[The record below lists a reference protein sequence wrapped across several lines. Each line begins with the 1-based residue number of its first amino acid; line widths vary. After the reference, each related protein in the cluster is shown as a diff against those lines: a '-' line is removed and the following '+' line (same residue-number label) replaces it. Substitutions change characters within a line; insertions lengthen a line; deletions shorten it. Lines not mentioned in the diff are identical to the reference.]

1 METIKNKD
9 IFYGNLHSN
18 LKSDFIL
25 RGNDT
30 LSKIH
35 FEKLTPYKD
44 VDLEIYKEA
53 LDFIFEND
61 EIKNIAITGSYSAG
75 KSSVIE
81 SYKNIN
87 KNKKFLHISL
97 ANFKSEKK
105 EDRDEIQAND
115 ETKYKESILEGK
127 ILNQLLHQIDPSK
140 IPQTNFKVKRTE
152 SDKNI
157 MKMVFMVTIFII
169 SVLHILYYSK
179 WSQFISSLSRFHALR
194 FLLITTKDI
203 SLFFSGIVIIT
214 IFVIALFK
222 LIKSQKNKIIFK
234 KFKLNGNEIEIFEN
248 RDESYFDKY
257 LNEVIYIFENCD
269 ADCIVFEDIDR
280 YNMNEIFQR
289 LREINTLVNSKRIV
303 KKNEKQYNEMENSRI
318 KLFHNFKRKIENLK
332 SNTSI
337 KEPLRF
343 FYLIRDDIFIAKDR
357 TKFFDFIMPIVPVID
372 SSNSY
377 DQFIDHLEKGGVYE
391 KFDEHFLQGIS
402 LYVDDMRIL
411 KNIYNEFMVYYNRIG
426 TTEQDYNKLLAMI
439 VYKNI
444 FPRDFSDT
452 QINIGFISTIFET
465 KEDIIK
471 EAINEIDNKIHEIKI
486 KIDECKNEHLN
497 NIDEL
502 GKVYTNY
509 HYGGT
514 TTIDTQNTE
523 YIKRKEILEIK
534 ENNKLS
540 EIENELNL
548 LNLRKMKVKN
558 EKISNLITR
567 ENIDEVFD
575 ISYKNFLEET
585 NDFNEI
591 KSSQYFDLVK
601 YLVRYGYI
609 DESYEDY
616 MTYFYGNSLTKNDK
630 IFLRSVIDKRAK
642 EWTYSLDKPKLV
654 LSRLR
659 EIDFEEIETLNF
671 ELFNY
676 LIEKEHSSEKYLV
689 KFIEQLKQKSQ
700 FKFIEGYYSSVSNTT
715 KYIKTMYKYWDS
727 FIEDI
732 YKCDEF
738 NYEQKKQHILNV
750 LYYFDE
756 SDILNINKNEF
767 LTLAISYDEKFLN
780 IQSPN
785 VKKLIEQ
792 FIELDVKFSYIILEV
807 SNEELFKEVYEN
819 KLYELNYKNISLML
833 RSIFEIQAEDD
844 IKHKNYSLIIRKEN
858 SSLLEYVNENIQ
870 KYIQIVIEN
879 CDGEICDTEEAVLK
893 LINNTDIDITQR
905 KEYIKLT
912 QITIT
917 MLDEIKDKE
926 LWNLFLENEK
936 IKYSLDN
943 ILEYYFSMDKKLDE
957 TIINFINSNIFNFE
971 FSNEYI
977 NEKYGEN
984 SSNEIF
990 ISIVEC
996 ESIRKENY
1004 KNMLV
1009 QFNFVYSKPIFGLEN
1024 VSEERIKIL
1033 IKLFKISVTS
1043 ENIEFLRNKS
1053 NSLVEYLLELNIEEY
1068 IEKIDELPKL
1078 QQDEVMNLLLT
1089 SIEDK
1094 FKKVLI
1100 SNYDGYISIIG
1111 INCSNDIRNFI
1122 IINKFDKSDLDY
1134 LVKNYN
1140 EFDTSIR
1147 NSIRSLCIEYVDNIL
1162 SNKLKL
1168 TYELL
1173 TNIMAKGSIEDEVR
1187 LEILIYHAEY
1197 ISKSQFRDAIEVT
1210 NLTEYKK
1217 IFNNGRPKLAINDVN
1232 REFLNKCIDK
1242 KYISDFYEE
1251 EGLFKIS
1258 RKGIRVNSVS

>member
-1 METIKNKD
+1 M
-9 IFYGNLHSN
+9 
-18 LKSDFIL
+18 
-25 RGNDT
+25 
-30 LSKIH
+30 SKIH

-44 VDLEIYKEA
+44 VDLETYKEA

-97 ANFKSEKK
+97 ANFKSDKK

-214 IFVIALFK
+214 IFVIALFR

-502 GKVYTNY
+502 GKVYTIY
-509 HYGGT
+509 HYRG
-514 TTIDTQNTE
+514 TTIDTQNPE

-676 LIEKEHSSEKYLV
+676 LIEKEYSSEKYLV

-767 LTLAISYDEKFLN
+767 LTLAISSDEKFLN

-819 KLYELNYKNISLML
+819 KLYELNYKNISSML

-858 SSLLEYVNENIQ
+858 SSLIEYVNENIQ

-912 QITIT
+912 QTTIT

-984 SSNEIF
+984 SSNEIL

-1004 KNMLV
+1004 INMLV

-1111 INCSNDIRNFI
+1111 INCSNDIKNFI

-1217 IFNNGRPKLAINDVN
+1217 IFNSGRPKIAINDVN

-1251 EGLFKIS
+1251 EGLFKIR